1 MSTRPELSDNDE
13 SSRAPK
19 PPPTDD
25 RRDATAPSPQPAST
39 CGARHLIVTLAFTTS
54 CCLSGVVFGW
64 PALAVALKREGAYA
78 DKCADDDDECKSQE
92 VALARV
98 FTIGVLCMFG
108 ARLPVGLALDR
119 LGARVTVVVTLLGAA
134 IGALL
139 FADDHYA
146 VGFALI
152 TGCANGV
159 HVGSMHLAQL
169 FPDTVGSVTTIFNG
183 AHQMGSLV
191 FLAFLGIY
199 GSGVSLSSI
208 FRGYAACLAGFALLH
223 GCVIQPSTRYR
234 KGDQVALVCSVPC
247 LRAHQSVDE
256 ENKPGFVASAI
267 AVMKHTVFLPLLT
280 YKATILLSL
289 QFFVATLQPRLAED
303 GRAPSIARDMVIIF
317 NVFSAVLGLAVGL
330 PVFGRILDRGDT
342 ITVSRCATLLAVVY
356 DLLLAL
362 SDAMDWPLL
371 CDVPSYGAWALGRMA
386 FFAYFFAHVLKTF
399 EGNFGVAVGLLSFGA
414 SVAAFF
420 IVQPLAAV
428 ALRED
433 KIAVVSAALIP
444 VLLMTCAWNER
455 AMRRHADDASSRD
468 SV

>member
-1 MSTRPELSDNDE
+1 MTPPEGGKDCTT
-13 SSRAPK
+13 
-19 PPPTDD
+19 PPPPPAETREPSDP
-25 RRDATAPSPQPAST
+25 ATAQS
-39 CGARHLIVTLAFTTS
+39 CGARHLVVTLAFATS

-64 PALAVALKREGAYA
+64 PALAVALKREGAFSS
-78 DKCADDDDECKSQE
+78 KCSDDDDECKSQE

-119 LGARVTVVVTLLGAA
+119 LGARVTVVITLLGAA
-134 IGALL
+134 VGALL

-223 GCVIQPSTRYR
+223 GCVIQPPSRYR
-234 KGDQVALVCSVPC
+234 KGDHVSLTCAVPC

-256 ENKPGFVASAI
+256 ENKPGFVASAT
-267 AVMKHTVFLPLLT
+267 AVVKHTVFLPLLA
-280 YKATILLSL
+280 YKATVLLSL
-289 QFFVATLQPRLAED
+289 QFFVAVLQPRLAED

-317 NVFSAVLGLAVGL
+317 NVFSAVLGLVVGL

-342 ITVSRCATLLAVVY
+342 ITVSRWATLLAVIY
-356 DLLLAL
+356 DCLLAL
-362 SDAMDWPLL
+362 
-371 CDVPSYGAWALGRMA
+371 R
-386 FFAYFFAHVLKTF
+386 
-399 EGNFGVAVGLLSFGA
+399 AV
-414 SVAAFF
+414 
-420 IVQPLAAV
+420 
-428 ALRED
+428 
-433 KIAVVSAALIP
+433 
-444 VLLMTCAWNER
+444 WNP
-455 AMRRHADDASSRD
+455 HADVAFKK
-468 SV
+468 

>member
-1 MSTRPELSDNDE
+1 MRDGEETSAAS
-13 SSRAPK
+13 K
-19 PPPTDD
+19 PPPST
-25 RRDATAPSPQPAST
+25 PPQQAS

-64 PALAVALKREGAYA
+64 PALAVALKREGAFS

-119 LGARVTVVVTLLGAA
+119 LGARTTVVVTLLGAA

-139 FADDHYA
+139 FADEHYA

-169 FPDTVGSVTTIFNG
+169 FIGREGSVTTIFNG

-199 GSGVSLSSI
+199 GSGVSLQAI
-208 FRGYAACLAGFALLH
+208 FRGYAACLAGFACLH
-223 GCVIQPSTRYR
+223 GCVIQPPSRYR
-234 KGDQVALVCSVPC
+234 KGDHVSLTCAVPC
-247 LRAHQSVDE
+247 LRAHQIRTDE
-256 ENKPGFVASAI
+256 ENKPGFVASAK
-267 AVMKHTVFLPLLT
+267 AVIKHTVFLPLLT

-289 QFFVATLQPRLAED
+289 QFFVAMLQPRLAED
-303 GRAPSIARDMVIIF
+303 GRNQTIARDMVIIF
-317 NVFSAVLGLAVGL
+317 NIFSAVLGLVVGL
-330 PVFGRILDRGDT
+330 PVFGRILDRGDAA
-342 ITVSRCATLLAVVY
+342 TVSRWATFLAVIY
-356 DLLLAL
+356 NCLLAL
-362 SDAMDWPLL
+362 SDAFEWPLL

-386 FFAYFFAHVLKTF
+386 FFAYFFAHVLRVF
-399 EGNFGVAVGLLSFGA
+399 ETNFGVAVGLLSFGA
-414 SVAAFF
+414 SVTAFF

-428 ALRED
+428 ALREN
-433 KIAVVSAALIP
+433 KIGVVSAALVP
-444 VLLMTCAWNER
+444 VLLVTCAWNER
-455 AMRRHADDASSRD
+455 AMRRHAKLSGVPAATDG
-468 SV
+468 V